1 MLEKTLI
8 DLAHRHFKIMWR
20 YEAMTNSIIIHVE
33 KQYGQQRY
41 QQNYRITFEEIG
53 CSGGFE
59 LSKRMEALGYLPLPE
74 ANVEVKVD
82 LSATPTAELVD
93 QLSRAVQIPKHA
105 LRGGRV

>member
-59 LSKRMEALGYLPLPE
+59 LSMIVLLNRMADTI
-74 ANVEVKVD
+74 N
-82 LSATPTAELVD
+82 
-93 QLSRAVQIPKHA
+93 RAIETTDDSV
-105 LRGGRV
+105 

>member
-41 QQNYRITFEEIG
+41 QQNCRITFEEIG

-59 LSKRMEALGYLPLPE
+59 LSMIVLLNRMADTINRAIEAKDDS
-74 ANVEVKVD
+74 V
-82 LSATPTAELVD
+82 
-93 QLSRAVQIPKHA
+93 
-105 LRGGRV
+105 

>member
-8 DLAHRHFKIMWR
+8 DLAHRHFKIMRR

-41 QQNYRITFEEIG
+41 QQNYQITFEEIG

-59 LSKRMEALGYLPLPE
+59 LSMIVLLNRMADTINRAIEATDDS
-74 ANVEVKVD
+74 V
-82 LSATPTAELVD
+82 
-93 QLSRAVQIPKHA
+93 
-105 LRGGRV
+105 

>member
-20 YEAMTNSIIIHVE
+20 YEAMTNSIILHVE

-41 QQNYRITFEEIG
+41 QPNYRITFEEIG

-59 LSKRMEALGYLPLPE
+59 LSMIVLLNRMADTINRAIEATDDS
-74 ANVEVKVD
+74 V
-82 LSATPTAELVD
+82 
-93 QLSRAVQIPKHA
+93 
-105 LRGGRV
+105 

>member
-33 KQYGQQRY
+33 KQCGQQRY

-59 LSKRMEALGYLPLPE
+59 LSMIVLLNRMADTINRAIEAKDDS
-74 ANVEVKVD
+74 V
-82 LSATPTAELVD
+82 
-93 QLSRAVQIPKHA
+93 
-105 LRGGRV
+105 

>member
-41 QQNYRITFEEIG
+41 QQNYRITLEEIG

-59 LSKRMEALGYLPLPE
+59 LSMIVLLNRMADTINRAIEAKDDS
-74 ANVEVKVD
+74 V
-82 LSATPTAELVD
+82 
-93 QLSRAVQIPKHA
+93 
-105 LRGGRV
+105 

>member
-41 QQNYRITFEEIG
+41 QQNYRITFEKIG

-59 LSKRMEALGYLPLPE
+59 LSMIVLLNRMADTINRAIEAKDDS
-74 ANVEVKVD
+74 V
-82 LSATPTAELVD
+82 
-93 QLSRAVQIPKHA
+93 
-105 LRGGRV
+105 

>member
-41 QQNYRITFEEIG
+41 QQNYRITFE
-53 CSGGFE
+53 
-59 LSKRMEALGYLPLPE
+59 LSMIVLLNRMADTINRAIEATDDS
-74 ANVEVKVD
+74 V
-82 LSATPTAELVD
+82 
-93 QLSRAVQIPKHA
+93 
-105 LRGGRV
+105 

>member
-33 KQYGQQRY
+33 KQYGQQQY
-41 QQNYRITFEEIG
+41 QQNYSITFEETG

-59 LSKRMEALGYLPLPE
+59 LSMIVLLNRMADTINRAIEATDDS
-74 ANVEVKVD
+74 V
-82 LSATPTAELVD
+82 
-93 QLSRAVQIPKHA
+93 
-105 LRGGRV
+105 